1 MELYYPLGELRP
13 HNILKPDLVTE
24 GCIDEI
30 IAGSLKEPVWD
41 EYLADTPEESTG
53 ALVEATSLMDELGAV
68 VIKNFFKED
77 WPSGQEL
84 PRGILNL
91 FFHISQHSY
100 PGRTL
105 DYTFKNKPPDIRP
118 HFDLNTGA
126 TILATGGD
134 RHYRAGWYANER
146 ILNFRGDKTTQASAK
161 FLSYEEGDVVG
172 FTLEETDLLFI
183 GGAALYFNG
192 QRSSVAHSA
201 RRPLMG
207 RSPLHMVFA
216 I

>member
-13 HNILKPDLVTE
+13 YNIQQPDSVAK
-24 GCIDEI
+24 GGIGEI

-41 EYLADTPEESTG
+41 EYLANTPEESTG
-53 ALVEATSLMDELGAV
+53 ALVKATSLMDDLGAV

-77 WPSGQEL
+77 WPSSQEL
-84 PRGILNL
+84 PTGILDL

-100 PGRTL
+100 LGRTL

-134 RHYRAGWYANER
+134 RQYRAGWYAIER

-161 FLSYEEGDVVG
+161 FLSYGEGDVVD
-172 FTLEETDLLFI
+172 FILRNPDLLFI

-201 RRPLMG
+201 SRPRM
-207 RSPLHMVFA
+207 SNNPLHMVFV